1 MSCSAD
7 ERAADGMEAMLTRK
21 GESVEFGECK
31 RWFWNN
37 FLLFFRF
44 SINVIADFERNYANP
59 QCKTNV
65 KKLYYIYS
73 FYGLYSIIELINMN
87 EFVEI
92 KNKLIDYFSQ
102 KPEIDTV
109 ILFGS
114 FAKETYNKNSDI
126 DIAIHSTRK
135 LNYKDL
141 SSLQTDIALLCKR
154 EVDLA
159 DLEKAEGVFLYQIM
173 TTGKR
178 IKFSY
183 TVFTRYLIKAL
194 CFKEDFLPTIEY
206 SRKQKIRS
214 FVNG

>member
-1 MSCSAD
+1 M
-7 ERAADGMEAMLTRK
+7 
-21 GESVEFGECK
+21 
-31 RWFWNN
+31 
-37 FLLFFRF
+37 
-44 SINVIADFERNYANP
+44 
-59 QCKTNV
+59 
-65 KKLYYIYS
+65 YYIYS
-73 FYGLYSIIELINMN
+73 FYGLDSIIELINMN

-114 FAKETYNKNSDI
+114 FAKGTFNDNSDI

-194 CFKEDFLPTIEY
+194 CFKDDFLPTIEY

>member
-1 MSCSAD
+1 
-7 ERAADGMEAMLTRK
+7 MEK
-21 GESVEFGECK
+21 YV
-31 RWFWNN
+31 
-37 FLLFFRF
+37 
-44 SINVIADFERNYANP
+44 
-59 QCKTNV
+59 
-65 KKLYYIYS
+65 
-73 FYGLYSIIELINMN
+73 
-87 EFVEI
+87 
-92 KNKLIDYFSQ
+92 LIDYFSQ

-114 FAKETYNKNSDI
+114 FAKGTFNDNSDI

-141 SSLQTDIALLCKR
+141 SPLQTDIALLCKR